1 MNEHCR
7 GIVRRLFS
15 GLRYFLSERIIMSNA
30 KMPNST
36 MSMEAKEQYGLEIR
50 KLNGLEIR
58 KLRRRKV
65 FAQVM
70 VAIGF
75 VFFALLLFMCLSV
88 YIDHITSKYHGDGTV
103 AVGAVSV
110 FAGICS
116 LIILQGMSIPMLIW
130 RNADIKEDWM
140 RMNGFEDNEGNSEA
154 GLNEKPSVWRKIFK
168 IDKYLSYFNILVCLV
183 GVVIWGIVCI
193 EDGLFAGLLAGVIPA
208 AICIFLSWSVIKKEK
223 ESKKVKELLVS
234 MKNSKTEVS
243 EKEAGNSVLQCD

>member
-1 MNEHCR
+1 
-7 GIVRRLFS
+7 
-15 GLRYFLSERIIMSNA
+15 MSNA

-36 MSMEAKEQYGLEIR
+36 MSMEAKEQYGSD
-50 KLNGLEIR
+50 IR

-70 VAIGF
+70 IVIGF
-75 VFFALLLFMCLSV
+75 VFFALLLFICSSI
-88 YIDHITSKYHGDGTV
+88 YIDHITSEYHGDGTV
-103 AVGAVSV
+103 VVGAVSF
-110 FAGICS
+110 FAGIWS

>member
-1 MNEHCR
+1 M
-7 GIVRRLFS
+7 
-15 GLRYFLSERIIMSNA
+15 MSNA

-50 KLNGLEIR
+50 KL
-58 KLRRRKV
+58 RRRKV

-70 VAIGF
+70 IVIGF
-75 VFFALLLFMCLSV
+75 VFFALLLFICSSI
-88 YIDHITSKYHGDGTV
+88 YIDHITSEYHGDGTV
-103 AVGAVSV
+103 VVGAVSF
-110 FAGICS
+110 FAGIWS

-223 ESKKVKELLVS
+223 ESKKAKELLVS

>member
-1 MNEHCR
+1 
-7 GIVRRLFS
+7 
-15 GLRYFLSERIIMSNA
+15 MSNA

-50 KLNGLEIR
+50 KL
-58 KLRRRKV
+58 RRRKV

-70 VAIGF
+70 IVIGF
-75 VFFALLLFMCLSV
+75 VFFALLLFICSSI
-88 YIDHITSKYHGDGTV
+88 YINHITSEYHGDGTV
-103 AVGAVSV
+103 VVGVVSF
-110 FAGICS
+110 FAGIWS

>member
-15 GLRYFLSERIIMSNA
+15 ELRYFLSERIIMSNA

-50 KLNGLEIR
+50 KL
-58 KLRRRKV
+58 RRRKV

-70 VAIGF
+70 IVIGF
-75 VFFALLLFMCLSV
+75 VFFALLLFICSSI
-88 YIDHITSKYHGDGTV
+88 YINHITSEYHGDGTV
-103 AVGAVSV
+103 VVGVVSF
-110 FAGICS
+110 FAGIWS

>member
-1 MNEHCR
+1 
-7 GIVRRLFS
+7 
-15 GLRYFLSERIIMSNA
+15 MSNA

-70 VAIGF
+70 IVIGF

-103 AVGAVSV
+103 VVGVVSF
-110 FAGICS
+110 FAGIWS

-154 GLNEKPSVWRKIFK
+154 GLNEKPSVWGKIFK

-223 ESKKVKELLVS
+223 ESKKAKELLVS

>member
-7 GIVRRLFS
+7 GIVRRLYS
-15 GLRYFLSERIIMSNA
+15 GLRYYLSERKIMSNA

-70 VAIGF
+70 IVIGF
-75 VFFALLLFMCLSV
+75 VFFALLLFICSSI
-88 YIDHITSKYHGDGTV
+88 YIDHITSEYHGDGTV
-103 AVGAVSV
+103 VVGAVSF
-110 FAGICS
+110 FAGIWS

>member
-15 GLRYFLSERIIMSNA
+15 ELRYFLSERIIMSNA

-36 MSMEAKEQYGLEIR
+36 MSMEAKEQYGSD
-50 KLNGLEIR
+50 IR

-70 VAIGF
+70 IVIGF
-75 VFFALLLFMCLSV
+75 VFFALLLFICSSI
-88 YIDHITSKYHGDGTV
+88 YIDHITSEYHGDGTV
-103 AVGAVSV
+103 VVGVVSF
-110 FAGICS
+110 FAGIWS

>member
-15 GLRYFLSERIIMSNA
+15 ELRYFLSERIMMSNA

-36 MSMEAKEQYGLEIR
+36 MSMEAKEQYGSD
-50 KLNGLEIR
+50 IR

-70 VAIGF
+70 IAIGF
-75 VFFALLLFMCLSV
+75 VFFALLLFMCLSI

-140 RMNGFEDNEGNSEA
+140 RMNGFEDNEGHSEA

>member
-1 MNEHCR
+1 
-7 GIVRRLFS
+7 
-15 GLRYFLSERIIMSNA
+15 MSNA

-36 MSMEAKEQYGLEIR
+36 MSMEAKEQYGSD
-50 KLNGLEIR
+50 IR

-70 VAIGF
+70 IVIGF
-75 VFFALLLFMCLSV
+75 VFFALLLFICSSI
-88 YIDHITSKYHGDGTV
+88 YIDHITSEYHGDGTV
-103 AVGAVSV
+103 VVGVVSF
-110 FAGICS
+110 FAGIWS

-154 GLNEKPSVWRKIFK
+154 GLNEKPSVWGKIFK

-193 EDGLFAGLLAGVIPA
+193 EDGLFAGLLAGVILA

>member
-1 MNEHCR
+1 
-7 GIVRRLFS
+7 
-15 GLRYFLSERIIMSNA
+15 MSNA

-36 MSMEAKEQYGLEIR
+36 MSMEAKEQYGSD
-50 KLNGLEIR
+50 IR

-103 AVGAVSV
+103 AVGLVSV
-110 FAGICS
+110 FAGIWS

-223 ESKKVKELLVS
+223 ESKKAKELLVS

>member
-15 GLRYFLSERIIMSNA
+15 ELRYFLSERIIMSNA

-50 KLNGLEIR
+50 KL
-58 KLRRRKV
+58 RRRKV

-70 VAIGF
+70 IVIGF
-75 VFFALLLFMCLSV
+75 VFFALLLFICSSI
-88 YIDHITSKYHGDGTV
+88 YIDHITSEYHGDGTV
-103 AVGAVSV
+103 VVGVV
-110 FAGICS
+110 GFFAGIWS

>member
-1 MNEHCR
+1 
-7 GIVRRLFS
+7 
-15 GLRYFLSERIIMSNA
+15 MSNA

-36 MSMEAKEQYGLEIR
+36 MSMEAKEQYGSD
-50 KLNGLEIR
+50 IR

-70 VAIGF
+70 IVIGF
-75 VFFALLLFMCLSV
+75 VFFALLLFICSSI
-88 YIDHITSKYHGDGTV
+88 YIDHITSEYHGDGTV
-103 AVGAVSV
+103 VVGAVSF
-110 FAGICS
+110 FAGIWS

-193 EDGLFAGLLAGVIPA
+193 EDGLFAGLLAGVILA

-223 ESKKVKELLVS
+223 ESKKAKELLVS

>member
-15 GLRYFLSERIIMSNA
+15 ELRYFLSERIIMSNA

-36 MSMEAKEQYGLEIR
+36 MSMEAKEQYGSD
-50 KLNGLEIR
+50 IR

-70 VAIGF
+70 IVIGF
-75 VFFALLLFMCLSV
+75 VFFALLLFICSSI
-88 YIDHITSKYHGDGTV
+88 YIDHITSEYHGDGTV
-103 AVGAVSV
+103 VVGAVSF
-110 FAGICS
+110 FAGIWS

-154 GLNEKPSVWRKIFK
+154 GLNEKPSVWRKFFK

-243 EKEAGNSVLQCD
+243 EKEADNSVLQCD

>member
-15 GLRYFLSERIIMSNA
+15 GLRYFLSERIMMSNA

-36 MSMEAKEQYGLEIR
+36 MSMEAKEQY
-50 KLNGLEIR
+50 GLEIR

-103 AVGAVSV
+103 AVGLVSV
-110 FAGICS
+110 FAGIWS

-154 GLNEKPSVWRKIFK
+154 GLNEKPSVWGKIFK

-208 AICIFLSWSVIKKEK
+208 AICILLSLSVIKKEK

>member
-15 GLRYFLSERIIMSNA
+15 ELRYFLSERIMMSNA

-50 KLNGLEIR
+50 KL
-58 KLRRRKV
+58 RRRKV

-70 VAIGF
+70 IAIGF
-75 VFFALLLFMCLSV
+75 VFFALLLFICSSI
-88 YIDHITSKYHGDGTV
+88 YIDHITSEYHGDGTV
-103 AVGAVSV
+103 VVGVVSF
-110 FAGICS
+110 FAGIWS

-223 ESKKVKELLVS
+223 ESKKVKELLGS

>member
-1 MNEHCR
+1 
-7 GIVRRLFS
+7 
-15 GLRYFLSERIIMSNA
+15 MSNA

-50 KLNGLEIR
+50 KL
-58 KLRRRKV
+58 RRRKV

-70 VAIGF
+70 IVIGF
-75 VFFALLLFMCLSV
+75 VFFALLLFICSSI
-88 YIDHITSKYHGDGTV
+88 YIDHITSEYHGDGTV
-103 AVGAVSV
+103 VVGVVSF
-110 FAGICS
+110 FAGIWS

-193 EDGLFAGLLAGVIPA
+193 EVVLFAGLLAGVIPA

>member
-1 MNEHCR
+1 
-7 GIVRRLFS
+7 
-15 GLRYFLSERIIMSNA
+15 MSNA

-103 AVGAVSV
+103 AVGLVSV
-110 FAGICS
+110 FAGIWS

-223 ESKKVKELLVS
+223 ESKKAKELLVS

>member
-15 GLRYFLSERIIMSNA
+15 ELRYFLSERIIMSNA

-50 KLNGLEIR
+50 KL
-58 KLRRRKV
+58 RRRKV

-70 VAIGF
+70 IVIGF
-75 VFFALLLFMCLSV
+75 VFFALLLFICSSI
-88 YIDHITSKYHGDGTV
+88 YIDHITSEYHGDGTV
-103 AVGAVSV
+103 VVGAVSC
-110 FAGICS
+110 FAGIWS

>member
-15 GLRYFLSERIIMSNA
+15 ELRYFLSEREIMSNA

-50 KLNGLEIR
+50 KL
-58 KLRRRKV
+58 RRRKV

-70 VAIGF
+70 IVIGF
-75 VFFALLLFMCLSV
+75 VFFALLLFICSSI

-103 AVGAVSV
+103 VVGVVSF
-110 FAGICS
+110 FAGIWS

>member
-15 GLRYFLSERIIMSNA
+15 ELRYFLSEREIMSNA

-50 KLNGLEIR
+50 KL
-58 KLRRRKV
+58 RRRKV

-70 VAIGF
+70 IVIGF
-75 VFFALLLFMCLSV
+75 VFFALLLFICSSI
-88 YIDHITSKYHGDGTV
+88 YIDHITSEYHGDGTV
-103 AVGAVSV
+103 VVGVVSFV
-110 FAGICS
+110 AGIWS

-193 EDGLFAGLLAGVIPA
+193 EDGLFAGLLAGIIPA

>member
-15 GLRYFLSERIIMSNA
+15 ELRYFLSERIMMSNA

-36 MSMEAKEQYGLEIR
+36 MSMEAKEQYGSD
-50 KLNGLEIR
+50 IR

-70 VAIGF
+70 IVIGF
-75 VFFALLLFMCLSV
+75 VFFALLLFICSSI
-88 YIDHITSKYHGDGTV
+88 YIDHITSEYHGDGTV
-103 AVGAVSV
+103 VVGVVSF
-110 FAGICS
+110 FAGIWS

-140 RMNGFEDNEGNSEA
+140 RMNGFEDNEGHSEA

>member
-15 GLRYFLSERIIMSNA
+15 ELRYFLSERIIMSNA

-50 KLNGLEIR
+50 KL
-58 KLRRRKV
+58 RRRKV

-70 VAIGF
+70 IVIGF

-103 AVGAVSV
+103 AVGLVSV
-110 FAGICS
+110 FAGIWS

-154 GLNEKPSVWRKIFK
+154 GLNEKPSVWGKIFK

>member
-15 GLRYFLSERIIMSNA
+15 ELRYFLSERIMMSNA

-50 KLNGLEIR
+50 KL
-58 KLRRRKV
+58 RRRKV

-70 VAIGF
+70 IVIGF
-75 VFFALLLFMCLSV
+75 VFFALLLFICSSI
-88 YIDHITSKYHGDGTV
+88 YINHITSEYHGDGTV
-103 AVGAVSV
+103 VVGVVSF
-110 FAGICS
+110 FAGIWS

-140 RMNGFEDNEGNSEA
+140 RMNGFEDNEGHSEA

>member
-15 GLRYFLSERIIMSNA
+15 ELRYFLSERIMMSNA

-36 MSMEAKEQYGLEIR
+36 MSMEAKEQYGSD
-50 KLNGLEIR
+50 IR

-70 VAIGF
+70 IAIGF
-75 VFFALLLFMCLSV
+75 VFFALLLFICSSI
-88 YIDHITSKYHGDGTV
+88 YIDHITSEYHGDGTV

-140 RMNGFEDNEGNSEA
+140 RMNGFEDNEGHSEA

>member
-15 GLRYFLSERIIMSNA
+15 ELRYFLSERIMMSNA

-50 KLNGLEIR
+50 KL
-58 KLRRRKV
+58 RRRKV

-70 VAIGF
+70 IVIGF
-75 VFFALLLFMCLSV
+75 VFFALLLFICSSI
-88 YIDHITSKYHGDGTV
+88 YIDHITSEYHGDGTV
-103 AVGAVSV
+103 VVGAVSF
-110 FAGICS
+110 FAGIWS

>member
-1 MNEHCR
+1 
-7 GIVRRLFS
+7 
-15 GLRYFLSERIIMSNA
+15 MSNA

-36 MSMEAKEQYGLEIR
+36 MSMEAKEQYGSDIS
-50 KLNGLEIR
+50 

-154 GLNEKPSVWRKIFK
+154 GLNEKPSVWGKIFKIDKFWGKFFK

-208 AICIFLSWSVIKKEK
+208 AICILLSLSVIKKEK
-223 ESKKVKELLVS
+223 ESKKAKELLVS

>member
-1 MNEHCR
+1 
-7 GIVRRLFS
+7 
-15 GLRYFLSERIIMSNA
+15 MSNA

-50 KLNGLEIR
+50 KL
-58 KLRRRKV
+58 RRRKV

-70 VAIGF
+70 IVIGF
-75 VFFALLLFMCLSV
+75 VFFALLLFICSSI
-88 YIDHITSKYHGDGTV
+88 YIDHITSEYHGDGTV
-103 AVGAVSV
+103 VVGAVSF
-110 FAGICS
+110 FAGIWS

-223 ESKKVKELLVS
+223 ESKKAKELLVS

>member
-1 MNEHCR
+1 M
-7 GIVRRLFS
+7 
-15 GLRYFLSERIIMSNA
+15 MSNA

-50 KLNGLEIR
+50 KL
-58 KLRRRKV
+58 RRRKV

-70 VAIGF
+70 IVIGF
-75 VFFALLLFMCLSV
+75 VFFALLLFICSSI
-88 YIDHITSKYHGDGTV
+88 YIDHITSEYHGDGTV
-103 AVGAVSV
+103 VVGVVSF
-110 FAGICS
+110 FAGIWS

>member
-1 MNEHCR
+1 
-7 GIVRRLFS
+7 
-15 GLRYFLSERIIMSNA
+15 MSNA

-36 MSMEAKEQYGLEIR
+36 MSMEAKEQYGSD
-50 KLNGLEIR
+50 IR

-103 AVGAVSV
+103 AVGLVSV
-110 FAGICS
+110 FAGIWS

-154 GLNEKPSVWRKIFK
+154 GLNEKPSVWGKIFK

-223 ESKKVKELLVS
+223 ESKKAKELLVS

>member
-1 MNEHCR
+1 
-7 GIVRRLFS
+7 
-15 GLRYFLSERIIMSNA
+15 MSNA

-36 MSMEAKEQYGLEIR
+36 MSMEAKEQYGSD
-50 KLNGLEIR
+50 IR

-70 VAIGF
+70 IVIGF
-75 VFFALLLFMCLSV
+75 VFFALLLFICSSI
-88 YIDHITSKYHGDGTV
+88 YIDHITSEYHGDGTV
-103 AVGAVSV
+103 VVGAVSF
-110 FAGICS
+110 FAGIWS

-208 AICIFLSWSVIKKEK
+208 AICILLSCSVIKKEK

>member
-1 MNEHCR
+1 M
-7 GIVRRLFS
+7 
-15 GLRYFLSERIIMSNA
+15 MSNA

-50 KLNGLEIR
+50 KL
-58 KLRRRKV
+58 RRRKV

-70 VAIGF
+70 IAIGF
-75 VFFALLLFMCLSV
+75 VFFALLLFICSSI
-88 YIDHITSKYHGDGTV
+88 YIDHITSEYHGDGTV
-103 AVGAVSV
+103 VVGVVSF
-110 FAGICS
+110 FAGIWS

-154 GLNEKPSVWRKIFK
+154 GLNEKPSVWGKIFK

>member
-1 MNEHCR
+1 M
-7 GIVRRLFS
+7 
-15 GLRYFLSERIIMSNA
+15 MSNA

-50 KLNGLEIR
+50 KL
-58 KLRRRKV
+58 RRRKV

-70 VAIGF
+70 IVIGF
-75 VFFALLLFMCLSV
+75 VFFALLLFICSSI
-88 YIDHITSKYHGDGTV
+88 YIDHITSEYHGDGTV
-103 AVGAVSV
+103 VVGVVSF
-110 FAGICS
+110 FAGIWS

-193 EDGLFAGLLAGVIPA
+193 EDGLFAGLLDGVIPA

>member
-1 MNEHCR
+1 
-7 GIVRRLFS
+7 
-15 GLRYFLSERIIMSNA
+15 MSNA

-36 MSMEAKEQYGLEIR
+36 MSMEAKEQYGSD
-50 KLNGLEIR
+50 IR

-103 AVGAVSV
+103 VVGVVSF
-110 FAGICS
+110 FAGIWS

-193 EDGLFAGLLAGVIPA
+193 EDGLFAGLLAGVILA

-223 ESKKVKELLVS
+223 ESKKAKELLVS

>member
-1 MNEHCR
+1 
-7 GIVRRLFS
+7 
-15 GLRYFLSERIIMSNA
+15 MSNA

-50 KLNGLEIR
+50 KL
-58 KLRRRKV
+58 RRRKV

-70 VAIGF
+70 IVIGF
-75 VFFALLLFMCLSV
+75 VFFALLLFICSSI
-88 YIDHITSKYHGDGTV
+88 YIDHITSEYHGDGTV
-103 AVGAVSV
+103 VVGAVSF
-110 FAGICS
+110 FAGIWS

>member
-15 GLRYFLSERIIMSNA
+15 ELRYFLSERIIMSNA

-50 KLNGLEIR
+50 KL
-58 KLRRRKV
+58 RRRKV

-70 VAIGF
+70 IVIGF
-75 VFFALLLFMCLSV
+75 VFFALLLFICSSI
-88 YIDHITSKYHGDGTV
+88 YIDHITSEYHGDGTV
-103 AVGAVSV
+103 VVGAVSF
-110 FAGICS
+110 FAGIWS

-154 GLNEKPSVWRKIFK
+154 GLSEKPSVWRKIFK

>member
-1 MNEHCR
+1 
-7 GIVRRLFS
+7 
-15 GLRYFLSERIIMSNA
+15 MSNA

-50 KLNGLEIR
+50 KL
-58 KLRRRKV
+58 RRRKV

-70 VAIGF
+70 IVIGF
-75 VFFALLLFMCLSV
+75 VFFALLLFICSSI
-88 YIDHITSKYHGDGTV
+88 YIDHITSEYHGDGTV
-103 AVGAVSV
+103 VVGVVSF
-110 FAGICS
+110 FAGIWS

-140 RMNGFEDNEGNSEA
+140 RMNGFEDNEGHSEA

>member
-1 MNEHCR
+1 
-7 GIVRRLFS
+7 
-15 GLRYFLSERIIMSNA
+15 
-30 KMPNST
+30 
-36 MSMEAKEQYGLEIR
+36 MEAKEQY
-50 KLNGLEIR
+50 GLEIR

-70 VAIGF
+70 IVIGF
-75 VFFALLLFMCLSV
+75 VFFALLLFICSSI
-88 YIDHITSKYHGDGTV
+88 YIDHITSEYHGDGTV
-103 AVGAVSV
+103 VVGVVSF
-110 FAGICS
+110 FAGIWS

>member
-1 MNEHCR
+1 
-7 GIVRRLFS
+7 
-15 GLRYFLSERIIMSNA
+15 MSNA

-36 MSMEAKEQYGLEIR
+36 MSMEAKEQYGSD
-50 KLNGLEIR
+50 IR

-70 VAIGF
+70 IAICF
-75 VFFALLLFMCLSV
+75 VFFALLLFICSSI

-103 AVGAVSV
+103 VVGAVSF
-110 FAGICS
+110 FAGIWS